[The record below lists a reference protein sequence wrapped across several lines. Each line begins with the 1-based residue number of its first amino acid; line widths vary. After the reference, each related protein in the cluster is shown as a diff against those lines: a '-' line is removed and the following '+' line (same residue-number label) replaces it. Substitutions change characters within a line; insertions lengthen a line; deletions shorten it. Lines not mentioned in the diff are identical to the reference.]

1 MMEHKKENNLRVAAI
16 VPAYNEEHRIG
27 AVLDALRQ
35 CSKLDDIVVVSDGST
50 DRTYEVAAS
59 YPGVTAIRLPR
70 NLGKGAALVAGVKC
84 ASADI
89 VAFFDADLIG
99 LTPNL
104 AEALLQPVLE
114 GRADMS
120 IGIFKG
126 GRWRTDW
133 AQSLAPFISGQRAI
147 YSKHVLSVPG
157 LEQARFGA
165 EIALG
170 RYASQKG
177 LVTVFVPLPG
187 MTHPMKEEK
196 LGRIHGT
203 WARLKMY
210 GEIIKFVIS
219 TSRSAVRIRQALGRV
234 DDGL

>member
-1 MMEHKKENNLRVAAI
+1 MRVAAI
-16 VPAYNEEHRIG
+16 VPAYNEEQRIG

-35 CSKLDDIVVVSDGST
+35 CNKLDDIVVVSDGST
-50 DRTYEVAAS
+50 DNTYEVASS
-59 YPGVTAIRLPR
+59 YPDVTAIRLPR
-70 NLGKGAALVAGVKC
+70 NLGKGAALVAGVKY

-99 LTPNL
+99 LTPHL
-104 AEALLQPVLE
+104 AEALIQPVLE

-147 YSKHVLSVPG
+147 YSNHVLSVPG

-170 RYASQKG
+170 RYARKKG
-177 LVTVFVPLPG
+177 LVTEFVPLHG

-196 LGRIHGT
+196 LGRLRGT
-203 WARLKMY
+203 CARLKMY
-210 GEIIKFVIS
+210 GEIIRFMIS
-219 TSRSAVRIRQALGRV
+219 TPRGEAGIKQAIDKL
-234 DDGL
+234 DDRL